1 MVSRQIVTHGVV
13 LPNVSLQL
21 DPLVELPVGPV
32 EVLVRAR
39 PVGKPSPDKPSNWV
53 EYLLAARDALEKQ
66 GFPLMTPAKAE
77 AHITDLREDRKSSG
91 QTSSLEE
98 IREGLS
104 RYAKANGLTEEIL
117 ADLLKDE

>member
-13 LPNVSLQL
+13 LPNGSLQL

-39 PVGKPSPDKPSNWV
+39 PVDSSGPDRASNWL
-53 EYLLAARDALEKQ
+53 EYLLASRDALEKQ
-66 GFPLMTPAKAE
+66 GVPLMTPAEAE
-77 AHITDLREDRKSSG
+77 AHIADLREDRKSSG
-91 QTSSLEE
+91 QTRSLEE
-98 IREGLS
+98 IMDELS
-104 RYAKANGLTEEIL
+104 SHAKAIGLTEEIL